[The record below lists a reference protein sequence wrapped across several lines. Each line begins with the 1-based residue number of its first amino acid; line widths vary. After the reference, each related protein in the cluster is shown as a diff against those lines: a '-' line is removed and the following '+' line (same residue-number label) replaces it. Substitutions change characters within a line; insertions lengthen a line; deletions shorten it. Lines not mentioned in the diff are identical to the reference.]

1 MLPKFLYVVLVLLLT
16 ILHICSHLNPIIK
29 ANAIIKT
36 INFDYTRE
44 LKLHVG
50 YRYHSG
56 FLWQALVNSLIV
68 IYGLWRCQRA
78 VDQQKQR
85 QLDALNPPVNQNRN
99 LNQTNG
105 PLTGNPYISPATE
118 VKLNWLRS
126 RSKIPSSWQLFPLRV
141 FALYS
146 MPWLLTFLLNGFFG
160 YTAVNLVMR
169 NFCTSQPEVL
179 KLCFRIQR
187 LYLQNWLPHGISHYV
202 AKFHGAFEFLFATH
216 TNFIAYPTDVLLEGD

>member
-1 MLPKFLYVVLVLLLT
+1 KMLPKFVYAVLLLLLT
-16 ILHICSHLNPIIK
+16 LSHICTHLNPIIK

-36 INFDYTRE
+36 INLDYTRE

-50 YRYHSG
+50 YRYKSG

-85 QLDALNPPVNQNRN
+85 QLDALNPPQNVKHPN
-99 LNQTNG
+99 AVC
-105 PLTGNPYISPATE
+105 TGNPYISAATE

-141 FALYS
+141 FALYA
-146 MPWLLTFLLNGFFG
+146 MPWLATFLLNGFFG

-169 NFCTSQPEVL
+169 NFCTSQPEVFM
-179 KLCFRIQR
+179 LCFRIQR
-187 LYLQNWLPHGISHYV
+187 LY
-202 AKFHGAFEFLFATH
+202 
-216 TNFIAYPTDVLLEGD
+216 

>member
-1 MLPKFLYVVLVLLLT
+1 KMLPKFLYVGLFFLLT
-16 ILHICSHLNPIIK
+16 VLHICTHLNPIVK

-36 INFDYTRE
+36 INLDYTRE

-56 FLWQALVNSLIV
+56 FLWQALVNSMIV

-85 QLDALNPPVNQNRN
+85 QLDSLSPPAHVNQP
-99 LNQTNG
+99 NG
-105 PLTGNPYISPATE
+105 LGTGNPYISPATE

-126 RSKIPSSWQLFPLRV
+126 RSKIPSSWQLFPMRV

-146 MPWLLTFLLNGFFG
+146 TPWLLTFLMNAFFG

-169 NFCTSQPEVL
+169 NFCTTQPEVFM
-179 KLCFRIQR
+179 LCLRIQR
-187 LYLQNWLPHGISHYV
+187 LY
-202 AKFHGAFEFLFATH
+202 
-216 TNFIAYPTDVLLEGD
+216 